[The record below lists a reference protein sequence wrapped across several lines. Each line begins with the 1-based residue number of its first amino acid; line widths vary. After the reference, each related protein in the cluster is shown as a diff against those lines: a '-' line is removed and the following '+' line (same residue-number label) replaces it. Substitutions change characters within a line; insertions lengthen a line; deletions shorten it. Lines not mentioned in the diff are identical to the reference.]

1 MSTELSPD
9 EASVFRAVPFWMP
22 SVLTAM
28 LLRLRLAE
36 VRVEVPSAASWSPKR
51 PSVAMPPEPPNSPA
65 SLAKADWA
73 LSALA

>member
-1 MSTELSPD
+1 MSAELSPD

-36 VRVEVPSAASWSPKR
+36 VVLTPRQETSS
-51 PSVAMPPEPPNSPA
+51 
-65 SLAKADWA
+65 
-73 LSALA
+73 